1 MSGRARRLWIAAA
14 SLAALV
20 LAVALSAVLVL
31 RSAWFR
37 EKIRERIVAE
47 VEKATGGRTEIGAF
61 KFDWKQ
67 MRAEV
72 DGFVLH
78 GTEPP
83 DAPPLAR
90 ADAIAL
96 GIRVISV
103 LKRSVDLQYLDVR
116 HPQIFLILYADGHTN
131 VPAPKVRRA
140 GKGAVET
147 ILDLAIGRFS
157 LRDGSFEVA
166 GRGTTPFDA
175 QGRNLRAQF
184 DYDVAV
190 TSRFRSM

>member
-1 MSGRARRLWIAAA
+1 VSGRARRLWIAAA

-103 LKRSVDLQYLDVR
+103 LKRSVDWTYGI
-116 HPQIFLILYADGHTN
+116 P
-131 VPAPKVRRA
+131 
-140 GKGAVET
+140 
-147 ILDLAIGRFS
+147 RF
-157 LRDGSFEVA
+157 F
-166 GRGTTPFDA
+166 
-175 QGRNLRAQF
+175 
-184 DYDVAV
+184 
-190 TSRFRSM
+190 